1 MPSECHYVTLTC
13 DCPQGFAD
21 SNSIRIEAIMSDI
34 MTSHHS
40 AEVHEMCNRLKD
52 MGYAQSKHIRIY
64 GQEFVVI
71 SNPFPEGNGI
81 AVRVISKRGAS
92 EQTLK
97 IPLPVVQSVSRRKA
111 A

>member
-1 MPSECHYVTLTC
+1 M
-13 DCPQGFAD
+13 
-21 SNSIRIEAIMSDI
+21 NDI
-34 MTSHHS
+34 MTSHYS
-40 AEVHEMCNRLKD
+40 AEVHEICNRLKD

-81 AVRVISKRGAS
+81 AVRVVTKRGAS
-92 EQTLK
+92 ERTVK
-97 IPLPVVQSVSRRKA
+97 IPLPILQTVTRRKA